1 MKVIQLHNNEKR
13 LIKKAL
19 KKDRKAQQSLYETYS
34 PKMLSVCRMYVK
46 DLHFAEDVMLK
57 GFYKVF
63 THLKNFKHEGSFEG
77 WVRKIMVREAI
88 SFLRVHKK
96 LYCSDELLAI
106 HSLENPEQFQTESE
120 VDYIQKEIDSLPEGY
135 KLIFMMYAV
144 EGYKHKEISEL
155 LKISE
160 GTSKSQLSKA
170 RKLLQ
175 ERLKTKVKE
184 GNADE

>member
-57 GFYKVF
+57 GFFKVF
-63 THLKNFKHEGSFEG
+63 NNLSNFRSEGSFEG
-77 WVRKIMVREAI
+77 WIRKIMVREAI
-88 SFLRVHKK
+88 DFLRVQKQMNF
-96 LYCSDELLAI
+96 SEEI
-106 HSLENPEQFQTESE
+106 ESE
-120 VDYIQKEIDSLPEGY
+120 MNASSSNTFQSNEEVDFLQQKIDELPEGY
-135 KLIFMMYAV
+135 KAVFMLYAV
-144 EGYKHKEISEL
+144 EGYKHQEIAKML
-155 LKISE
+155 NISE

-175 ERLKTKVKE
+175 KKVKPTLKNGYAGE
-184 GNADE
+184 